1 MGGYDIG
8 GVEGLRMTNYGKLIG
23 VHREG
28 KDYIMTVRTPDGSF
42 KDFPHDGF
50 NAPLTKE
57 TDRKKKKK

>member
-8 GVEGLRMTNYGKLIG
+8 GVEGLRQTKHGQLIG

-42 KDFPHDGF
+42 KDYPHDGVVVEKTA
-50 NAPLTKE
+50 NVK
-57 TDRKKKKK
+57 RKKQ